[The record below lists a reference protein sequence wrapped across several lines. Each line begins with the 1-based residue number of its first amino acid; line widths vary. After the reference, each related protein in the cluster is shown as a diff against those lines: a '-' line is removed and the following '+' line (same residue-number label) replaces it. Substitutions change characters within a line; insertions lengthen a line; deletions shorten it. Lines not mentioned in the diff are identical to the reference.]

1 MFLQKGIQ
9 ADCIIHIYLQ
19 KSKKDDDAVYHTGA
33 ILKIRKLNQRPL
45 NNSKVN
51 LQPTS

>member
-1 MFLQKGIQ
+1 MTMLFTIQ
-9 ADCIIHIYLQ
+9 
-19 KSKKDDDAVYHTGA
+19 DA
-33 ILKIRKLNQRPL
+33 IFKIRKLNQRPL